1 MLVSLRMLMIVLLAP
16 SASFMRTLFSCCIE
30 FASQCSLVFAALH
43 EMQTRSS
50 DENSV
55 GYISVVHLSNA
66 WIMTKEK
73 KDLSRFLY
81 HTKGHLV

>member
-50 DENSV
+50 FWSDF
-55 GYISVVHLSNA
+55 GGKRLDRI
-66 WIMTKEK
+66 
-73 KDLSRFLY
+73 
-81 HTKGHLV
+81 